1 MSLVFIL
8 FVFQFICQFV
18 CQFVN
23 NNLSYSLSWSG
34 YTSYSN
40 FSNLNNGSFLPI
52 REASPFTIQINQSYS
67 NIYLSYISIIF
78 RRPMNNM
85 KYLIFDGRLSPILID
100 RSDSTIMLKSHCSL
114 IVNLKKRRIRNLIKK
129 LVIIHKRG
137 MKKNK
142 IDF

>member
-1 MSLVFIL
+1 MSLVLIL

-23 NNLSYSLSWSG
+23 NNLSYSLYWSG

-52 REASPFTIQINQSYS
+52 LEASPFTIQINQNYS
-67 NIYLSYISIIF
+67 NIHLRYISIIF
-78 RRPMNNM
+78 RKSMNNQ
-85 KYLIFDGRLSPILID
+85 KYLIFDLRLSLILID
-100 RSDSTIMLKSHCSL
+100 RRDSTIMLKSHSSL

-129 LVIIHKRG
+129 LVMIQQ
-137 MKKNK
+137 
-142 IDF
+142 

>member
-8 FVFQFICQFV
+8 FVFQFICKFV
-18 CQFVN
+18 CQFAN
-23 NNLSYSLSWSG
+23 NNLSYSLYWSG

-52 REASPFTIQINQSYS
+52 REASLFTIQINQSYS
-67 NIYLSYISIIF
+67 NIHLIYISIIF
-78 RRPMNNM
+78 RRPMNNQ

-100 RSDSTIMLKSHCSL
+100 RRNSTIMLKSHRPL

-129 LVIIHKRG
+129 LMMIQQERKE
-137 MKKNK
+137 KE
-142 IDF
+142 